1 MKINEIFE
9 NNKPVTVNDYLK
21 YCGVKDVNKYL
32 NPAWETDDFNNYNGM
47 NDAIALFNNHF
58 GDMSPAY
65 IICDAD
71 LDGITSTSILYSY
84 MTDLAI
90 EYEDEWDIQI
100 LVHEGKERGLQDES
114 VFQTIIDNPRPL
126 VIIPDAGTND
136 REWAEKLEELNI
148 DLLVLD
154 HHDIETPVNG
164 VNSVLVNNQNPLNN
178 NISKNGSGCL
188 VTYMFLKA
196 LDWVYGRNEADEYI
210 DLVALSLIS
219 DSMDMSDQQ
228 NRTFYHYGLETI
240 DNIKN
245 IFLYKTFEKFIG
257 DNPYTQ
263 RDISFKIVPKFNSV
277 VRSTDNELKKRIIEC
292 FIGCEN
298 DIDDI
303 LDKCAEC
310 HRNQIKLVDDIINHH
325 NDEINKVSENNI
337 VLLSCDD
344 MPRSYSGLVAGK
356 IMNIC
361 NKPTIIGKIKD
372 DTLIGSLRSP
382 IPFRNELNENDLVE
396 WAIGHENSCGVSIAK
411 DNIDKLVEYYNA
423 VEISYEPHTDVLRS
437 YSIESIPDNVF
448 NLFGAEFDVLWGYG
462 VPKPLFEIHDITYYP
477 SDIQILGANK
487 RTIKIINNGVSF
499 LIFNVTKK
507 QKADLG
513 LGVIIDGEFYEKLD
527 PSSDKKYRLSCVGNL
542 SVNRYKGYV
551 NNQMII
557 DSFTVSEYK
566 PKTAQNVFGKR

>member
-9 NNKPVTVNDYLK
+9 KNKPITINDYLN

-32 NPAWETDDFNNYNGM
+32 NPIWEIDNPKGYYNI
-47 NDAIALFNNHF
+47 DEAIKMFVKHSTNLY
-58 GDMSPAY
+58 PTY
-65 IICDAD
+65 IVCDAD
-71 LDGITSTSILYSY
+71 LDGITSTAILYSY
-84 MTDLAI
+84 MADLATQWG
-90 EYEDEWDIQI
+90 EDWDIRI
-100 LVHEGKERGLQDES
+100 LIHEGKERGLQDKE
-114 VFQTIIDNPRPL
+114 VFNHIKEDMPSL

-136 REWAEKLEELNI
+136 REQVKYLKEEYDI
-148 DLLVLD
+148 DVLILD
-154 HHDIETPVNG
+154 HHDIETPIEDG
-164 VNSVLVNNQNPLNN
+164 ILINNQCEM
-178 NISKNGSGCL
+178 NIDISRNGSGCL

-196 LDWVYGRNEADEYI
+196 LDKYFDRDEADNYI

-228 NRTFYHYGLETI
+228 SRTFYHYGLETI
-240 DNIKN
+240 NNIKN

-325 NDEINKVSENNI
+325 NDEINKASKNNI

-372 DTLIGSLRSP
+372 KTLIGSLRSP
-382 IPFRNELNENDLVE
+382 IPLRNELNENDLVE
-396 WAIGHENSCGVSIAK
+396 WAIGHENSCGISIAE
-411 DNIDKLVEYYNA
+411 DNLDKLVEYYNA
-423 VEISYEPHTDVLRS
+423 LEISYEPHIDVLRS
-437 YSIESIPDNVF
+437 YSIESIPDNIF

-462 VPKPLFEIHDITYYP
+462 VPKPLFEIHNITYYP

-507 QKADLG
+507 QKEDLG
-513 LGVIIDGEFYEKLD
+513 LGVIIDGEFYERLD
-527 PSSDKKYRLSCVGNL
+527 PSSDKKYILSAIGSL
-542 SVNRYKGYV
+542 SVNRYKSYV

-566 PKTAQNVFGKR
+566 PKTVQNVFGKR

>member
-9 NNKPVTVNDYLK
+9 KNKSITINDYLN
-21 YCGVKDVNKYL
+21 YCGIKDVNKYF
-32 NPAWETDDFNNYNGM
+32 NPIWEIDNPKGYYNI
-47 NDAIALFNNHF
+47 DEAIKMFVKHSTNLY
-58 GDMSPAY
+58 PTY
-65 IICDAD
+65 IVCDAD
-71 LDGITSTSILYSY
+71 LDGITSTAILYSY
-84 MTDLAI
+84 MIDLATQWG
-90 EYEDEWDIQI
+90 EDWDIRI
-100 LVHEGKERGLQDES
+100 LIHEGKERGLQDNE
-114 VFQTIIDNPRPL
+114 VFNHIKEDMPSL

-136 REWAEKLEELNI
+136 REQVKYLKEEYDI
-148 DLLVLD
+148 DVLVLD
-154 HHDIETPVNG
+154 HHDIETPIEDG
-164 VNSVLVNNQNPLNN
+164 ILINNQCEMNT

-196 LDWVYGRNEADEYI
+196 LDNFFDRDEADNYI

-245 IFLYKTFEKFIG
+245 IFLYKTFRKFIG
-257 DNPYTQ
+257 DNSYTQ

-298 DIDDI
+298 NIDDI

-325 NDEINKVSENNI
+325 NDEINKASENNI

-396 WAIGHENSCGVSIAK
+396 WAIGHENSCGISIAK

-423 VEISYEPHTDVLRS
+423 VEISYEPHIDVLRS

-448 NLFGAEFDVLWGYG
+448 NIFGAEFDVLWGYG
-462 VPKPLFEIHDITYYP
+462 VPKPLFEIHNIIFHP

-527 PSSDKKYRLSCVGNL
+527 PSSEKKYILSVIGSL
-542 SVNRYKGYV
+542 SVNRYKNYV

-557 DSFTVSEYK
+557 DDFTISEYK

>member
-1 MKINEIFE
+1 MKINEIFP
-9 NNKPVTVNDYLK
+9 NKDFTVDDYLK
-21 YCGVKDVNKYL
+21 HCGINNSYEYIHPK
-32 NPAWETDDFNNYNGM
+32 WEIDNFNNYYNM
-47 NDAIALFNNHF
+47 DNATELFNKHLN
-58 GDMSPAY
+58 PYNPVY

-71 LDGITSTSILYSY
+71 LDGITSASILYSY
-84 MTDLAI
+84 MIDLAMDSQ
-90 EYEDEWDIQI
+90 EDWDIQI
-100 LVHEGKERGLQDES
+100 LVHEGKERGLQDDEIFTHIENS
-114 VFQTIIDNPRPL
+114 PRPF

-136 REWAEKLEELNI
+136 RKQVQYFKEQFDI
-148 DLLVLD
+148 DVLVLD
-154 HHDIETPVNG
+154 HHDIETPIEDG
-164 VNSVLVNNQNPLNN
+164 VLINNQSEMNT
-178 NISKNGSGCL
+178 NISPNGSGCL

-196 LDWVYGRNEADEYI
+196 LDNYYDRNDADSYI

-219 DSMDMSDQQ
+219 DSMNMSDQQ

-240 DNIKN
+240 DKIRN
-245 IFLYKTFEKFIG
+245 IFLFKTFEKFIG
-257 DNPYTQ
+257 NNTYTQ

-277 VRSTDNELKKRIIEC
+277 VRSADNELKKRIIEC

-303 LDKCAEC
+303 LNKCAEC

-325 NDEINKVSENNI
+325 NDEINKASENNI
-337 VLLSCDD
+337 VLLSCED

-372 DTLIGSLRSP
+372 STLIGSLRSP

-396 WAIGHENSCGVSIAK
+396 WAIGHENSCGVSIAE
-411 DNIDKLVEYYNA
+411 NNLDKLVEYYNSI
-423 VEISYEPHTDVLRS
+423 EISYEPHIDVLRS
-437 YSIESIPDNVF
+437 YSIENTPDNIF
-448 NLFGAEFDVLWGYG
+448 SLFGAEYDVLWGYG
-462 VPKPLFEIHDITYYP
+462 IPKPLFEIHNIIYYP

-487 RTIKIINNGVSF
+487 RTVKIGNNGISF
-499 LIFNVTKK
+499 LIFNVTKQ

-513 LGVIIDGEFYEKLD
+513 LGVIIDGEFYERINTTGNT
-527 PSSDKKYRLSCVGNL
+527 KYCLSAIGSL
-542 SVNRYKGYV
+542 SVNRYKSYV

-566 PKTAQNVFGKR
+566 PKTAQSVFRKR

>member
-9 NNKPVTVNDYLK
+9 KNKPITINNYLN

-32 NPAWETDDFNNYNGM
+32 NPIWEIDNPKGYYNI
-47 NDAIALFNNHF
+47 DEAIKMFVKHSTNLY
-58 GDMSPAY
+58 STY

-71 LDGITSTSILYSY
+71 LDGITSTAILYSY
-84 MTDLAI
+84 MVDLATQWG
-90 EYEDEWDIQI
+90 ENWDIRI
-100 LVHEGKERGLQDES
+100 LIHDGKERGLQDDE
-114 VFQTIIDNPRPL
+114 VFNHIKEDMPSL

-136 REWAEKLEELNI
+136 KEQVKYLKEEYDI
-148 DLLVLD
+148 DVLVLD
-154 HHDIETPVNG
+154 HHDIETPIKNG
-164 VNSVLVNNQNPLNN
+164 ILINNQCEMNT

-196 LDWVYGRNEADEYI
+196 LDKYFDRDEADNYI

-228 NRTFYHYGLETI
+228 NRMFYHFGLETI
-240 DNIKN
+240 DKIRN
-245 IFLYKTFEKFIG
+245 IFLYKTFEKFIS
-257 DNPYTQ
+257 DKPYTQ

-303 LDKCAEC
+303 LNKCAEC
-310 HRNQIKLVDDIINHH
+310 HRNQIKLVDDIINYH
-325 NDEINKVSENNI
+325 NDDINKASKNNI

-372 DTLIGSLRSP
+372 KTLIGSLRSP
-382 IPFRNELNENDLVE
+382 IPLRNELNENEYVE
-396 WAIGHENSCGVSIAK
+396 WAIGHENSCGISIAEN
-411 DNIDKLVEYYNA
+411 NINKLIDYYNTI
-423 VEISYEPHTDVLRS
+423 EISYEPHIDVLRS
-437 YSIESIPDNVF
+437 YSIENIPDNVF
-448 NLFGAEFDVLWGYG
+448 DLFGAEFDVLWGYG
-462 VPKPLFEIHDITYYP
+462 IPRPLFEIHNIIYHP

-507 QKADLG
+507 QKEDLG
-513 LGVIIDGEFYEKLD
+513 LGVVINNDFYERLD
-527 PSSDKKYRLSCVGNL
+527 TSSDKKYILSCIGGL
-542 SVNRYKGYV
+542 SVNRYKNYV

-557 DSFTVSEYK
+557 DSFNVSEYK
-566 PKTAQNVFGKR
+566 PKTAQSVFGKR

>member
-1 MKINEIFE
+1 MKINEIFQ
-9 NNKPVTVNDYLK
+9 NDKFTINDYLK
-21 YCGVKDVNKYL
+21 YCGVKDTNKYL
-32 NPAWETDDFNNYNGM
+32 KPKWEIDNHNNYKYM
-47 NDAIALFNNHF
+47 KDSVAMFNNHY
-58 GDMSPAY
+58 GNMSPTY

-84 MTDLAI
+84 MVDLGI
-90 EYEDEWDIQI
+90 EVNNDWDIQI
-100 LVHEGKERGLQDES
+100 LLHKGKERGLQDEEI
-114 VFQTIIDNPRPL
+114 FNYILNNPRPF

-136 REWAEKLEELNI
+136 KEQVKYLQEQLNI
-148 DLLVLD
+148 DVLVLD
-154 HHDIETPVNG
+154 HHDIETPIENG
-164 VNSVLVNNQNPLNN
+164 ILINNQSELNV

-196 LDWVYGRNEADEYI
+196 LDECYCREEADNYI

-219 DSMDMSDQQ
+219 DSMNMSDQQ
-228 NRTFYHYGLETI
+228 NRVFYHYGLETI
-240 DNIKN
+240 DNIRN

-257 DNPYTQ
+257 DKPYTQ

-277 VRSTDNELKKRIIEC
+277 VRSDDIELNKRIIEC

-298 DIDDI
+298 DYDNI
-303 LDKCAEC
+303 LEKCAEC
-310 HRNQIKLVDDIINHH
+310 HKNQIKLVDNIISNH
-325 NDEINKVSENNI
+325 NDDIDKASKDNI
-337 VLLSCDD
+337 VVLSCND

-372 DTLIGSLRSP
+372 NTLIGSLRSP
-382 IPFRNELNENDLVE
+382 IPLRNELNENEYVE
-396 WAIGHENSCGVSIAK
+396 WAIGHENSCGISIAEN
-411 DNIDKLVEYYNA
+411 NIDKLIDYYNTL
-423 VEISYEPHTDVLRS
+423 ELSYEPHIDVLRS
-437 YSIESIPDNVF
+437 YTIENIPDNVF
-448 NLFGAEFDVLWGYG
+448 DLFGAEFDVLWGYG
-462 VPKPLFEIHDITYYP
+462 VPKPLFEIHNIIFHP
-477 SDIQILGANK
+477 SDIQILGTNK

>member
-9 NNKPVTVNDYLK
+9 KNKPITTNDYLN

-32 NPAWETDDFNNYNGM
+32 NPIWETDNPKGYYNI
-47 NDAIALFNNHF
+47 DEAIKMFVKYSTNLY
-58 GDMSPAY
+58 STY

-71 LDGITSTSILYSY
+71 LDGITSTAILYSY
-84 MTDLAI
+84 MVDLATQWG
-90 EYEDEWDIQI
+90 ENWDIRI
-100 LVHEGKERGLQDES
+100 LIHDGKERGLQDNE
-114 VFQTIIDNPRPL
+114 VFNHIKEDMPSL

-136 REWAEKLEELNI
+136 REQVKYLKEEYDI
-148 DLLVLD
+148 DILVLD
-154 HHDIETPVNG
+154 HHDIETPIENG
-164 VNSVLVNNQNPLNN
+164 ILINNQCKMNT

-196 LDWVYGRNEADEYI
+196 LDKYFDRDEADNYI

-228 NRTFYHYGLETI
+228 NRMFYHFGLETI
-240 DNIKN
+240 DKIRN

-257 DNPYTQ
+257 DKPYTQ

-303 LDKCAEC
+303 LNKCAEC
-310 HRNQIKLVDDIINHH
+310 HRNQIKLVDDIINYH
-325 NDEINKVSENNI
+325 NDDINKASENNI

-372 DTLIGSLRSP
+372 DMLIGSLRSP
-382 IPFRNELNENDLVE
+382 IPLRNELNENEYVE

-437 YSIESIPDNVF
+437 YSIENIPDNVF
-448 NLFGAEFDVLWGYG
+448 DLFGAEFDVLWGYG
-462 VPKPLFEIHDITYYP
+462 IPKPLFEIHNIIYHP

-542 SVNRYKGYV
+542 SVNRYKSYV

>member
-1 MKINEIFE
+1 MKINEIFKK
-9 NNKPVTVNDYLK
+9 NKPITVNDYLSH
-21 YCGVKDVNKYL
+21 CGVKDINKYL
-32 NPAWETDDFNNYNGM
+32 NPIWEIDNPKGYYNI
-47 NDAIALFNNHF
+47 DEAIKTFVKHSTNLY
-58 GDMSPAY
+58 PTY

-71 LDGITSTSILYSY
+71 LDGITSTAILYSY
-84 MTDLAI
+84 MVDLATQWG
-90 EYEDEWDIQI
+90 EDWDIRI
-100 LVHEGKERGLQDES
+100 LIHEGKERGLQDNE
-114 VFQTIIDNPRPL
+114 VFSHIKEDMPNL
-126 VIIPDAGTND
+126 VIIPDAGSND
-136 REWAEKLEELNI
+136 REQVKYLKEEYDI
-148 DLLVLD
+148 DVLVLD
-154 HHDIETPVNG
+154 HHDIETPIEDG
-164 VNSVLVNNQNPLNN
+164 ILINNQCEMNT

-196 LDWVYGRNEADEYI
+196 LDNFFDRDEADNYI

-228 NRTFYHYGLETI
+228 NRVFYHYGLETT
-240 DNIKN
+240 DNIRN

-257 DNPYTQ
+257 LDKPYTQ

-277 VRSTDNELKKRIIEC
+277 VRSTNIELKQQIIEC

-298 DIDDI
+298 DYDNI
-303 LDKCAEC
+303 LEKCAEC
-310 HRNQIKLVDDIINHH
+310 HKNQIKLVDNIISNH
-325 NDEINKVSENNI
+325 NDDIDKASKDNI
-337 VLLSCDD
+337 VVLSCDD

-372 DTLIGSLRSP
+372 KTLIGSLRSP
-382 IPFRNELNENDLVE
+382 IPLRNELNENDLVE
-396 WAIGHENSCGVSIAK
+396 WAIGHENSCGISIAE
-411 DNIDKLVEYYNA
+411 DNLDKLVEYYNA
-423 VEISYEPHTDVLRS
+423 LEISYEPHIDVLRS
-437 YSIESIPDNVF
+437 YSIENIPNNIFD
-448 NLFGAEFDVLWGYG
+448 LFGSNLDVIWGYG
-462 VPKPLFEIHDITYYP
+462 IPRPLFEIHNIIYHP

-527 PSSDKKYRLSCVGNL
+527 PSSEKKYILSAIGSL
-542 SVNRYKGYV
+542 SVNRYKNYV

-557 DSFTVSEYK
+557 DDFTINEYK
-566 PKTAQNVFGKR
+566 PKTAQSVFGKR

>member
-1 MKINEIFE
+1 MKINEIFP
-9 NNKPVTVNDYLK
+9 NKNFTVDDYLK
-21 YCGVKDVNKYL
+21 YCGINNSYEYIHPK
-32 NPAWETDDFNNYNGM
+32 WEIDDFNNYYNI
-47 NDAIALFNNHF
+47 NNAIEMFDRHFNLLN
-58 GDMSPAY
+58 PVY

-71 LDGITSTSILYSY
+71 LDGITSMSILYSY
-84 MTDLAI
+84 MIDLAM
-90 EYEDEWDIQI
+90 ESQKDWDVQI
-100 LVHEGKERGLQDES
+100 LIHEGKERGLQDDEI
-114 VFQTIIDNPRPL
+114 FTHIENNPRPFI
-126 VIIPDAGTND
+126 IIPDAGTND
-136 REWAEKLEELNI
+136 RKQVKYLKEQFNI
-148 DLLVLD
+148 DVLVLD
-154 HHDIETPVNG
+154 HHDIETPIEDG
-164 VNSVLVNNQNPLNN
+164 ILINNQNKMNI
-178 NISKNGSGCL
+178 NISPNGSGCL

-196 LDWVYGRNEADEYI
+196 LDWYYNRNDADLYI

-228 NRTFYHYGLETI
+228 NRVFYHYGLESI
-240 DNIKN
+240 DKIKN

-257 DNPYTQ
+257 NDFYTQ

-277 VRSTDNELKKRIIEC
+277 VRSTNNELKEKIIEC

-303 LDKCAEC
+303 LSRCAES
-310 HRNQIKLVDDIINHH
+310 HKSQIKRVDDIIKHH
-325 NDEINKVSENNI
+325 TDDINKASKNNI
-337 VLLSCDD
+337 VLLSCED

-356 IMNIC
+356 VMNIC

-372 DTLIGSLRSP
+372 NMLIGSLRSP

-411 DNIDKLVEYYNA
+411 DNLDKLIEYYNA
-423 VEISYEPHTDVLRS
+423 IEISYEPHIDILRS

-448 NLFGAEFDVLWGYG
+448 DLFGAEFDVLWGHG
-462 VPKPLFEIHDITYYP
+462 IPKPLFEIHDITYYP

-487 RTIKIINNGVSF
+487 RTIKIINNGISF

-513 LGVIIDGEFYEKLD
+513 LGVIIDGEFYEKTN
-527 PSSDKKYRLSCVGNL
+527 SINNVKYCLSAIGTL
-542 SVNRYKGYV
+542 SVNRYKSYV

-557 DSFTVSEYK
+557 DSFNVSEYK
-566 PKTAQNVFGKR
+566 PKTAQSVFGKR

>member
-32 NPAWETDDFNNYNGM
+32 NPKWEIDNFNGYYNINEAVEM
-47 NDAIALFNNHF
+47 FNKHF
-58 GDMSPAY
+58 LPHNPVY

-71 LDGITSTSILYSY
+71 LDGITSTAILYSY
-84 MTDLAI
+84 MIDFANQCN
-90 EYEDEWDIQI
+90 EDWDIRI
-100 LVHEGKERGLQDES
+100 LVHEGKERGLQDNE
-114 VFQTIIDNPRPL
+114 VFNHIKEDVPSL
-126 VIIPDAGTND
+126 VIIPDAGSND
-136 REWAEKLEELNI
+136 REQVKYLKEEFNI
-148 DLLVLD
+148 DILILD
-154 HHDIETPVNG
+154 HHDIETPIEDG
-164 VNSVLVNNQNPLNN
+164 ILINNQSEMNVD
-178 NISKNGSGCL
+178 ISKNGSGCL

-196 LDWVYGRNEADEYI
+196 LDKYFNRDEADNYI

-228 NRTFYHYGLETI
+228 NRTFYHYGLETMDKI
-240 DNIKN
+240 RN
-245 IFLYKTFEKFIG
+245 IFLFKTFEKFIG

-325 NDEINKVSENNI
+325 NDEINKASENNI

-372 DTLIGSLRSP
+372 NTLIGSLRSP

-423 VEISYEPHTDVLRS
+423 IEISYEPHIDVLRS
-437 YSIESIPDNVF
+437 YTIEDIPDNIF
-448 NLFGAEFDVLWGYG
+448 DLFGANLDVIWGYG
-462 VPKPLFEIHDITYYP
+462 VPKPLFEIHNIIFHP

-487 RTIKIINNGVSF
+487 RTLKIGNGRMNF

-513 LGVIIDGEFYEKLD
+513 LGTIIDGEFYERLD
-527 PSSDKKYRLSCVGNL
+527 PSSDKKYILSAIGSL

-557 DSFTVSEYK
+557 DSFTVSKYK

>member
-1 MKINEIFE
+1 MKINEIFKDKNVTI
-9 NNKPVTVNDYLK
+9 NNYLTH
-21 YCGVKDVNKYL
+21 CGVKDIDKFL
-32 NPAWETDDFNNYNGM
+32 NPKWEIDNYYDYYGIYHAIEMFNK
-47 NDAIALFNNHF
+47 HF
-58 GDMSPAY
+58 VPLNSAY

-84 MTDLAI
+84 MIDLGFET
-90 EYEDEWDIQI
+90 EYDWDIQI
-100 LVHEGKERGLQDES
+100 LLHKGKERGLQDEDIFS
-114 VFQTIIDNPRPL
+114 HIVNNPRPF

-136 REWAEKLEELNI
+136 REQVKYLQEQLNI
-148 DLLVLD
+148 DVLVLD
-154 HHDIETPVNG
+154 HHDIETPIENG
-164 VNSVLVNNQNPLNN
+164 ILINNQSKYNVA
-178 NISKNGSGCL
+178 ISKNGSGCL

-196 LDWVYGRNEADEYI
+196 LDEFYQRDEADNYI

-219 DSMDMSDQQ
+219 DSMNMSDQQ
-228 NRTFYHYGLETI
+228 NRAFYHYGLETI
-240 DNIKN
+240 DNIRN

-257 DNPYTQ
+257 DKPYTQ

-277 VRSTDNELKKRIIEC
+277 VRSDDIELNKRIIEC

-298 DIDDI
+298 NYDDI
-303 LDKCAEC
+303 LEKCAEC
-310 HRNQIKLVDDIINHH
+310 HKNQIKLVDNIISNH
-325 NDEINKVSENNI
+325 NDDIDKASKDNI
-337 VLLSCDD
+337 VVLSCND

-372 DTLIGSLRSP
+372 STLIGSLRSP
-382 IPFRNELNENDLVE
+382 IPLRNELNENEYVE
-396 WAIGHENSCGVSIAK
+396 WAIGHENSCGISIAEN
-411 DNIDKLVEYYNA
+411 NIDKLVDYYNA
-423 VEISYEPHTDVLRS
+423 LELSYEPHIDVLKS
-437 YSIESIPDNVF
+437 YSIENIPDNVF
-448 NLFGAEFDVLWGYG
+448 DLFGANLDVIWGYG
-462 VPKPLFEIHDITYYP
+462 IPKPLFEIHNIIFHP

-527 PSSDKKYRLSCVGNL
+527 PSSDKKYCLSCVGNL
-542 SVNRYKGYV
+542 SVNRYKNYV

-557 DSFTVSEYK
+557 DSFNVSEYK
-566 PKTAQNVFGKR
+566 PKTVQSVFGKR